1 MRHVIRNWNAVSAHA
16 RNSGGSMHDRRE
28 GRGGC
33 QNEQRDYLD
42 EYHQHTEEL
51 NVEEREE
58 EGSSE
63 Q

>member
-1 MRHVIRNWNAVSAHA
+1 
-16 RNSGGSMHDRRE
+16 MHDRRE

-51 NVEEREE
+51 NVEEQEE
-58 EGSSE
+58 EGRSE